1 MERADIKRRMSNL
14 HDLLLWEGRLNNGR
28 LRYLFGMSAVR
39 ASEWIRQFRDVNPT
53 LLTWNTVEKSYL
65 ATPAAHRRKKSAS
78 TNVLIAQ
85 SLNRY
90 IALVDAPDITD
101 ELEGNTP
108 LISGLPAF
116 STPDPAIFSVLSE
129 SIRTRC
135 EAEITYM
142 SMNHPAP
149 HARIISPHHIVKAG
163 RRWHSRAYCHHT
175 QSFRD
180 FSFGRM
186 TDAKLLKSKATMQAK
201 DDADWNAQVRV
212 RLIAHP
218 DLTPAQENVI
228 RYEYFSNTA
237 SRTDTMR
244 GALIGYYIQET
255 RAAMDTDRQK
265 PPDYQLAVDNMNEV
279 SKWVFPE

>member
-1 MERADIKRRMSNL
+1 
-14 HDLLLWEGRLNNGR
+14 
-28 LRYLFGMSAVR
+28 
-39 ASEWIRQFRDVNPT
+39 
-53 LLTWNTVEKSYL
+53 
-65 ATPAAHRRKKSAS
+65 
-78 TNVLIAQ
+78 
-85 SLNRY
+85 
-90 IALVDAPDITD
+90 
-101 ELEGNTP
+101 
-108 LISGLPAF
+108 
-116 STPDPAIFSVLSE
+116 
-129 SIRTRC
+129 
-135 EAEITYM
+135 
-142 SMNHPAP
+142 
-149 HARIISPHHIVKAG
+149 
-163 RRWHSRAYCHHT
+163 
-175 QSFRD
+175 
-180 FSFGRM
+180 
-186 TDAKLLKSKATMQAK
+186 MQAK